1 MDYSTIEQIVKD
13 FQYAYMSN
21 IVDTGHNASGNLA
34 TNQKYHLN
42 FDGRY
47 FSVFLELEEYWK
59 YLENG
64 TKPHFPPPDAIK
76 QWIKI
81 KPILPRADK
90 NGKLP
95 TENQLAYLIG
105 RKISKVGTSATHLL
119 RDTLSEFNLVGKV
132 YKAFCEEWNKEITKD
147 INK

>member
-1 MDYSTIEQIVKD
+1 MDYSTIEQIVND
-13 FQYAYMSN
+13 FQYSYMSK
-21 IVDTGHNASGNLA
+21 IIDTGHNASGNLGL
-34 TNQKYHLN
+34 NQKHILK

-47 FSVFLELEEYWK
+47 FTVSLLLEDYWK
-59 YLENG
+59 YLEAG
-64 TKPHFPPPDAIK
+64 TKPHFPPPDKIL

-81 KPILPRADK
+81 KPVLPRADK

-105 RKISKVGTSATHLL
+105 RKISLVGIKPTYLL

-132 YKAFCEEWNKEITKD
+132 YKAFCDEWSKQIFEE
-147 INK
+147 